1 MTTKKWI
8 TGPDPHLHLMYV
20 QFGYN
25 RTSARQ
31 RGETWNLTWPQWR
44 DVWLPNWDQRGR
56 AADCLSLARIDID
69 GVWDQHNIHL
79 ITRKQHGQL
88 VREHYQ

>member
-1 MTTKKWI
+1 MRTKKWI
-8 TGPDPHLHLMYV
+8 TGPDPHLHKMYV

-31 RGETWNLTWPQWR
+31 RGETWNLTWEQWR
-44 DVWLPNWDQRGR
+44 DAWLPSWDQRGR
-56 AADCLSLARIDID
+56 AADCLCLARIDID

-79 ITRKQHGQL
+79 ITRKLHGQA